1 MTPIPAF
8 GQENEKGRA
17 IFDAAMALFLEE
29 GYDGAS
35 MDRIAARAGVSKRT
49 VYNRFKS
56 KEDLFGAVVGDMCC
70 QILPMGAPETGF
82 DEPPREFL
90 TRFALNFLRF
100 SMEPQMLAL
109 HRLLSFEA
117 ARSPQLGALFFENGP
132 SKVLSMLSDY
142 FERQTALGRLE
153 TPDFEKA
160 AWQFMAL
167 IKEPL
172 HFRALFGQRPENLT
186 EAIEAQADAGVAA
199 FIKLYGASSGQSGGQ
214 SE

>member
-1 MTPIPAF
+1 MTPIPGF

-56 KEDLFGAVVGDMCC
+56 KEDLFAAVIRDMCC
-70 QILPMGAPETGF
+70 QILPMGAPEAGF
-82 DEPPREFL
+82 DEEPERFL
-90 TRFALNFLRF
+90 TRFARNFLNFT
-100 SMEPQMLAL
+100 MEPRMLAL

-117 ARSPQLGALFFENGP
+117 ARAPQLGALFFQNGP
-132 SKVLSMLSDY
+132 QKVLTLLADY
-142 FERQTALGRLE
+142 FARQTALGRLE
-153 TPDFEKA
+153 IADYEKA
-160 AWQFMAL
+160 AGQLMAL

-172 HFRALFGQRPENLT
+172 HFSALFGQWPEDLAA
-186 EAIEAQADAGVAA
+186 AIEAQADAGVAA
-199 FIKLYGASSGQSGGQ
+199 FLKLYGASGGPP
-214 SE
+214 E